1 MTPVAETIIAIA
13 TAPGRAG
20 VAVLRASGPRAGALA
35 EALTRKPLPPAREAK
50 LTGFYDPADGTLL
63 DKGLLLWFPA
73 PGSFTGE
80 DVAEFQVH
88 GSRAV
93 LAALL
98 TAACRMPGV
107 RLAEPGEFTRRA
119 FDHGKLDL
127 TEVEGLADLIDA
139 ETEAQRRQAV
149 RQLDGALGALVT
161 GWQARL
167 MRALAHCEATID
179 FVEEEDVPEDLLA
192 ATRPDL
198 AALLAEMQTHLADGR
213 GERLRQG
220 LTIVIL
226 GPPNAGKS
234 SLLNALA
241 GREAAIVS
249 DRAGT
254 TRDVIELHLDLGG
267 YPVTLVDTAGL
278 RETNDPIE
286 AEGIRR
292 ARARADQA
300 DLALVLLDRADWP
313 RVPGELTPW
322 LTRAETIRLLTKSD
336 AGQGAI
342 AEAEAAGWQA
352 LSVRDGIGF
361 EGLMA
366 QLTDRA
372 EALLSTGADP
382 LLTRGRHRAAL
393 GDTCEA
399 LQRALGGQV
408 PELITEDV
416 RLALRG
422 LGRIVGRVDVED
434 ILGLIFA
441 EFCIGK

>member
-1 MTPVAETIIAIA
+1 MADTIIAIA

-20 VAVLRASGPRAGALA
+20 VAVLRASGPQAGALA
-35 EALTRKPLPPAREAK
+35 EALTRKQLPPARKAK
-50 LTGFYDPADGTLL
+50 LTGFYDPADGALL

-80 DVAEFQVH
+80 DVAEFQGH

-98 TAACRMPGV
+98 TAACRAPGV

-119 FDHGKLDL
+119 FDNGKLDL

-179 FVEEEDVPEDLLA
+179 FVEEEDVPADLLA

-198 AALLAEMQTHLADGR
+198 AALLDEMRTHLADGR

-220 LTIVIL
+220 LSIVIL

-241 GREAAIVS
+241 GRDAAIVS

-278 RETNDPIE
+278 RETDDPIE

-300 DLALVLLDRADWP
+300 DLALVLLDQADWP
-313 RVPGELTPW
+313 EVPAELAPW
-322 LTRAETIRLLTKSD
+322 LAREETIRLLTKCD
-336 AGQGAI
+336 AGQGAST
-342 AEAEAAGWQA
+342 AAVAAGWQP
-352 LSVRDGIGF
+352 LSVRDGGGF
-361 EGLMA
+361 DGLLGL
-366 QLTDRA
+366 LTDRA
-372 EALLSTGADP
+372 AALLSTGADP
-382 LLTRGRHRAAL
+382 LLTRDRHRAAL
-393 GDTCEA
+393 AETCNA
-399 LQRALGGQV
+399 LQRALGGEV

>member
-1 MTPVAETIIAIA
+1 MVETIIAVA

-20 VAVLRASGPRAGALA
+20 VAVLRASGPDAGVLA
-35 EALTRKPLPPAREAK
+35 ETLTRKPLPPARQATF
-50 LTGFYDPADGTLL
+50 TGFYDSSNGALL

-73 PGSFTGE
+73 PHSFTGE
-80 DVAEFQVH
+80 NVAEFQVH

-93 LAALL
+93 LAALV
-98 TAACRMPGV
+98 TAACRVPGV
-107 RLAEPGEFTRRA
+107 RLAEAGEFTRRA
-119 FDHGKLDL
+119 FDNGKLDL

-139 ETEAQRRQAV
+139 ETESQRRQAL
-149 RQLDGALGALVT
+149 RQLDGALGALVA

-179 FVEEEDVPEDLLA
+179 FVEEEDVPDDLLA

-198 AALLAEMQTHLADGR
+198 AALLGEMQTHLADAR

-254 TRDVIELHLDLGG
+254 TRDVIDLHLDLGG

-278 RETNDPIE
+278 RETDDPIE

-300 DLALVLLDRADWP
+300 DLALILLDRADWP
-313 RVPGELTPW
+313 DVPAELAPW
-322 LTRAETIRLLTKSD
+322 LAQAETLRLLTKCD
-336 AGQGAI
+336 TGQGAS
-342 AEAEAAGWQA
+342 ADAVTAGWLP
-352 LSVRDGIGF
+352 LSVRDGLGF
-361 EGLMA
+361 DPLMRLLA
-366 QLTDRA
+366 DRA
-372 EALLSTGADP
+372 ARLLSSGADP

-393 GDTCEA
+393 AECCTA
-399 LQRALGGQV
+399 LQRALDGTV

-416 RLALRG
+416 RLALRA

>member
-1 MTPVAETIIAIA
+1 MADTIIATA

-20 VAVLRASGPRAGALA
+20 VAVLRASGPQAGALA
-35 EALTRKPLPPAREAK
+35 EALTRKPLPPARAAK
-50 LTGFYDPADGTLL
+50 LTGFHDPAEGDLL
-63 DKGLLLWFPA
+63 DTGLLLWFPA
-73 PGSFTGE
+73 PNSFTGE

-98 TAACRMPGV
+98 TAACRLPGV

-119 FDHGKLDL
+119 FDNGKLDL
-127 TEVEGLADLIDA
+127 TEVEGLADLLDA

-149 RQLDGALGALVT
+149 RQLDGALGALIT

-198 AALLAEMQTHLADGR
+198 AALLAEMHTHLADGR

-220 LTIVIL
+220 LSIVIL

-241 GREAAIVS
+241 RRDAAIVS

-278 RETNDPIE
+278 RETDDPIE

-292 ARARADQA
+292 ARARADLA

-313 RVPGELTPW
+313 QIPAELRPW
-322 LTRAETIRLLTKSD
+322 LTGGETIRLLTKCD
-336 AGQGAI
+336 VGQSAAPG
-342 AEAEAAGWQA
+342 AEAAGWHP
-352 LSVRDGIGF
+352 LSVRDGVGF
-361 EGLMA
+361 DGLMGL
-366 QLTDRA
+366 LTDRA
-372 EALLSTGADP
+372 AALLSTGADP
-382 LLTRGRHRAAL
+382 LLTRTRHRAAL
-393 GDTCEA
+393 SETCEA
-399 LQRALGGQV
+399 LHRALAGHV

-422 LGRIVGRVDVED
+422 LGRIIGRVDVED

>member
-1 MTPVAETIIAIA
+1 MTPVAETIIAVA

-20 VAVLRASGPRAGALA
+20 VAVLRASGPQAGALA
-35 EALTRKPLPPAREAK
+35 ETLTRRPRPPAREAK
-50 LTGFYDPADGTLL
+50 LAGFYNPADGALL

-98 TAACRMPGV
+98 TAACRVPGV

-119 FDHGKLDL
+119 FDNGKLDL

-179 FVEEEDVPEDLLA
+179 FVEEEDVPADLLA

-198 AALLAEMQTHLADGR
+198 AALLGEMQTHLADGR

-313 RVPGELTPW
+313 RVPDELTPW

-342 AEAEAAGWQA
+342 TEAEAAGWQP
-352 LSVRDGIGF
+352 LSVRDGLGF
-361 EGLMA
+361 EGLMVR
-366 QLTDRA
+366 LTERA

-382 LLTRGRHRAAL
+382 LLTRNRHRAAL
-393 GDTCEA
+393 SETCEA
-399 LQRALGGQV
+399 LQRALSGHV

>member
-1 MTPVAETIIAIA
+1 MTARAETIIAVA

-20 VAVLRASGPRAGALA
+20 VAVLRVSGPQAGALA
-35 EALTRKPLPPAREAK
+35 TALTGRPLPAPRLAAYAS
-50 LTGFYDPADGTLL
+50 FSDPATGALL
-63 DKGLLLWFPA
+63 DRGLLLWFPSPA
-73 PGSFTGE
+73 SFTGE

-98 TAACRMPGV
+98 AAATGFPGV

-119 FDHGKLDL
+119 FDNGKLDL

-149 RQLDGALGALVT
+149 RQLDGALGQIIL

-179 FVEEEDVPEDLLA
+179 FVEEEDVPDDLLS

-198 AALLAEMQTHLADGR
+198 TALLAEMRGQAADGR

-278 RETNDPIE
+278 RATDDPIE

-313 RVPGELTPW
+313 RVPDDVAPW
-322 LTRAETIRLLTKSD
+322 LDQPGTLRLLTKCD
-336 AGQGAI
+336 AGI
-342 AEAEAAGWQA
+342 APPADAGGWLP

-361 EGLMA
+361 DALMQA
-366 QLTDRA
+366 LTDRA
-372 EALLSTGADP
+372 AALLSTGADP
-382 LLTRGRHRAAL
+382 LLTRARHRAAL
-393 GDTCEA
+393 AETCAA
-399 LQRALGGQV
+399 LDRALSGTL

>member
-1 MTPVAETIIAIA
+1 MAATIIALA
-13 TAPGRAG
+13 TPPGRAG
-20 VAVLRASGPRAGALA
+20 VAVLRASGPQAGALA
-35 EALTRKPLPPAREAK
+35 AALTRRPLPAPRCATVAAFCDPV
-50 LTGFYDPADGTLL
+50 TGALL
-63 DKGLLLWFPA
+63 DRGLLLWFPGPA
-73 PGSFTGE
+73 SFTGE

-98 TAACRMPGV
+98 ATATAFPGV

-149 RQLDGALGALVT
+149 RQLDGALGQIIL

-192 ATRPDL
+192 AARPDL
-198 AALLAEMQTHLADGR
+198 AALLAEMQAQAADAR

-278 RETNDPIE
+278 RATDDPIE

-292 ARARADQA
+292 ARVRADQA

-313 RVPGELTPW
+313 TVPDDVAPW
-322 LTRAETIRLLTKSD
+322 LDQPGTLRLLTKCD
-336 AGQGAI
+336 AGI
-342 AEAEAAGWQA
+342 APPADAGDWLP

-361 EGLMA
+361 EALMQA
-366 QLTDRA
+366 LTDRA
-372 EALLSTGADP
+372 AALLSTGADP
-382 LLTRGRHRAAL
+382 LLTRARHRAAL
-393 GDTCEA
+393 AETCAA
-399 LQRALGGQV
+399 LDRALAGTV

>member
-1 MTPVAETIIAIA
+1 MAETIIAVA

-20 VAVLRASGPRAGALA
+20 VAVLRASGPQAGALA

-50 LTGFYDPADGTLL
+50 LTGFYDPADGALL
-63 DKGLLLWFPA
+63 DRGLLLWFPA

-98 TAACRMPGV
+98 TAACSVPGV

-179 FVEEEDVPEDLLA
+179 FVEEEDVPADLLA

-198 AALLAEMQTHLADGR
+198 AALLGEMQTHLADGR

-313 RVPGELTPW
+313 RVPDELTPW
-322 LTRAETIRLLTKSD
+322 LTRAET
-336 AGQGAI
+336 
-342 AEAEAAGWQA
+342 
-352 LSVRDGIGF
+352 
-361 EGLMA
+361 
-366 QLTDRA
+366 
-372 EALLSTGADP
+372 
-382 LLTRGRHRAAL
+382 
-393 GDTCEA
+393 
-399 LQRALGGQV
+399 
-408 PELITEDV
+408 
-416 RLALRG
+416 
-422 LGRIVGRVDVED
+422 
-434 ILGLIFA
+434 
-441 EFCIGK
+441 